1 MDAIKAVFDFISGL
15 GNYVMIPLM
24 ITLVG
29 LIVRLKFS
37 KALKAGMTVGIGLI
51 GMDMILNLLWTYISP
66 VANVF
71 VEKANL
77 NLDTVDI
84 GWSAAAG
91 LAFSTVIGSFIIPF
105 ILVVN
110 AILLVLKLTKTINID
125 IWNYCKRLN
134 IGRFDNR

>member
-1 MDAIKAVFDFISGL
+1 MDAIKAVFDYISGL

-77 NLDTVDI
+77 DLDTVDI

-110 AILLVLKLTKTINID
+110 AILGLKFRLVLTFYGIHIKYSI
-125 IWNYCKRLN
+125 
-134 IGRFDNR
+134 